1 MYNYSINLKYKNLD
15 EEQSDTQY
23 RKELLDVFSLQEYD
37 EDMIKKQDTLFEKLK
52 NEYSEITSC
61 IINNDRL
68 ALIRNVNE
76 NDAFMI
82 LFSWDYFYDNHN
94 LISAILT
101 NKDRKVIDTLKKKL
115 INIILKNN

>member
-1 MYNYSINLKYKNLD
+1 MYNYSLQLTYKHLD
-15 EEQSDTQY
+15 DELSNTQY
-23 RKELLDVFSLQEYD
+23 RKELLDVFSLNEYN
-37 EDMIKKQDTLFEKLK
+37 EEMIKKQDILFNQLK
-52 NEYSEITSC
+52 NEYSEISNC

-68 ALIRNVNE
+68 ALIRNINE

-94 LISAILT
+94 LICAILT
-101 NKDRKVIDTLKKKL
+101 NQDRNTINELKQQL

>member
-1 MYNYSINLKYKNLD
+1 MYNYSLQLTYKNLD
-15 EEQSDTQY
+15 EEHSDTQY
-23 RKELLDVFSLQEYD
+23 RKELLDVFYMKEYD
-37 EDMIKKQDTLFEKLK
+37 EEMLKKQDVLFEKVK
-52 NEYSEITSC
+52 EEYGEIINY

-68 ALIRNVNE
+68 ALIRNVSE

-94 LISAILT
+94 LISAILK
-101 NKDRKVIDTLKKKL
+101 NKDRKIIEQLKQKL